1 MQESIL
7 KATKYTEDKEKYLVN
22 LCTLCG
28 KFKEFTTMPV
38 IKRYPNRKLYDTE
51 AKRYITLDGIAELI
65 REGAEVQVIDHNSDE
80 DLTAVTLTQ
89 IIFEQEKR
97 NSGFLPKSVLTG
109 LVRAGGDTLNTL
121 RRSLN
126 LPLELLK
133 HVDEEIEK
141 RLKTLVERGEM
152 AKEEAIGMGDKLMK
166 AGQEKSK
173 EFLPSQQRL
182 EKLLTVRGVPSRAE
196 VEGLTNQIESLSAKI
211 DSLIEEKEPNNSQ
224 DT

>member
-1 MQESIL
+1 
-7 KATKYTEDKEKYLVN
+7 
-22 LCTLCG
+22 
-28 KFKEFTTMPV
+28 MPV

-65 REGAEVQVIDHNSDE
+65 REGQEVQVVDHTTDE

-109 LVRAGGDTLNTL
+109 LVRAGGDTLNVL
-121 RRSLN
+121 RRNLN
-126 LPLELLK
+126 SPLELLK

-141 RLKTLVERGEM
+141 RLQTLVERGEM
-152 AKEEAIGMGDKLMK
+152 AKEEAINLSEKLMA

-173 EFLPSQQRL
+173 EMMIGQQRL
-182 EKLLTVRGVPSRAE
+182 ERLLGMRGVPSREE
-196 VEGLTNQIESLSAKI
+196 VEALTSQIESLSAKI
-211 DSLIEEKEPNNSQ
+211 DSLIEEKDIENTQPQ
-224 DT
+224 

>member
-1 MQESIL
+1 
-7 KATKYTEDKEKYLVN
+7 
-22 LCTLCG
+22 
-28 KFKEFTTMPV
+28 MPL
-38 IKRYPNRKLYDTE
+38 IKRYPNRKLYDTD

-65 REGAEVQVIDHNSDE
+65 RNGAEVQVVDHTTDE

-126 LPLELLK
+126 SPLELLK

-141 RLKTLVERGEM
+141 RMQILVDRGEI
-152 AKEEAIGMGDKLMK
+152 AREEAIAFNEKLMA
-166 AGQEKSK
+166 AGQEIGK
-173 EFLPSQQRL
+173 EMFSGPPRL
-182 EKLLTVRGVPSRAE
+182 ERLLTVRGVPSREE
-196 VEGLTNQIESLSAKI
+196 VEELTSQIESLSAKI
-211 DSLIEEKEPNNSQ
+211 DSLIDEKEPNENKEQ
-224 DT
+224 

>member
-1 MQESIL
+1 
-7 KATKYTEDKEKYLVN
+7 
-22 LCTLCG
+22 
-28 KFKEFTTMPV
+28 MPV

-65 REGAEVQVIDHNSDE
+65 RDGAEVQVIDHTTDE

-126 LPLELLK
+126 SPLELLK

-141 RLKTLVERGEM
+141 RLQTLVEHGEM
-152 AKEEAIGMGDKLMK
+152 AREEAVALSEKLLA
-166 AGQEKSK
+166 AGSEKSK
-173 EFLPSQQRL
+173 ELFSGQQRL
-182 EKLLTVRGVPSRAE
+182 ERLLNVRGVPSREE
-196 VEGLTNQIESLSAKI
+196 VEGLTSQIESLSAKI
-211 DSLIEEKEPNNSQ
+211 DSLIDEKDPNSHQAN
-224 DT
+224 

>member
-1 MQESIL
+1 
-7 KATKYTEDKEKYLVN
+7 
-22 LCTLCG
+22 
-28 KFKEFTTMPV
+28 MPV

-65 REGAEVQVIDHNSDE
+65 REGAEVQVVDHTTDE

-121 RRSLN
+121 RRNLN
-126 LPLELLK
+126 SPLELLK

-141 RLKTLVERGEM
+141 RLQALVERGEM
-152 AKEEAIGMGDKLMK
+152 AKEEAISLSEKLMA

-173 EFLPSQQRL
+173 EMISGQQRL
-182 EKLLTVRGVPSRAE
+182 ERLLSVRGVPSREE
-196 VEGLTNQIESLSAKI
+196 VEELTSQIETLSAKI
-211 DSLIEEKEPNNSQ
+211 DSLIDEKAP
-224 DT
+224 DTQTDN

>member
-1 MQESIL
+1 
-7 KATKYTEDKEKYLVN
+7 
-22 LCTLCG
+22 
-28 KFKEFTTMPV
+28 MPV

-65 REGAEVQVIDHNSDE
+65 RDGAEVQVIDHTTDE

-126 LPLELLK
+126 SPLELLK

-141 RLKTLVERGEM
+141 RLQTLVEQGEM
-152 AKEEAIGMGDKLMK
+152 AREEAVALSEKLLA
-166 AGQEKSK
+166 AGSEKSK
-173 EFLPSQQRL
+173 ELFSGQQRL
-182 EKLLTVRGVPSRAE
+182 ERLLNVRGVPSREE
-196 VEGLTNQIESLSAKI
+196 VEGLTSQIESLSAKI
-211 DSLIEEKEPNNSQ
+211 DSLIDEKDPNSHQAN
-224 DT
+224 

>member
-1 MQESIL
+1 
-7 KATKYTEDKEKYLVN
+7 
-22 LCTLCG
+22 
-28 KFKEFTTMPV
+28 MPV

-65 REGAEVQVIDHNSDE
+65 RDGAEVQVVDHTTDE

-97 NSGFLPKSVLTG
+97 QSGFLPKSVLTG

-121 RRSLN
+121 RRNLN
-126 LPLELLK
+126 SPLELLK

-141 RLKTLVERGEM
+141 RLQTLVEQGEL
-152 AKEEAIGMGDKLMK
+152 AKEEAIALSEKLIS

-173 EFLPSQQRL
+173 ELLSGQQRL
-182 EKLLTVRGVPSRAE
+182 ERLLNVRGVPSREE
-196 VEGLTNQIESLSAKI
+196 VEELTHQIESLSAKI
-211 DSLIEEKEPNNSQ
+211 DSLIDEKDLNSHQ
-224 DT
+224 EN

>member
-1 MQESIL
+1 
-7 KATKYTEDKEKYLVN
+7 
-22 LCTLCG
+22 
-28 KFKEFTTMPV
+28 MPI

-51 AKRYITLDGIAELI
+51 AKKYITLDGIAELI
-65 REGAEVQVIDHNSDE
+65 RDGAEVQVVDHTTEE

-121 RRSLN
+121 RRNLN
-126 LPLELLK
+126 SPLELLK

-141 RLKTLVERGEM
+141 RLQALVERGEM
-152 AKEEAIGMGDKLMK
+152 ARDEALNLSEKLLA

-173 EFLPSQQRL
+173 EIVPGQQRL
-182 EKLLTVRGVPSRAE
+182 ERLLSVRGVPSREE
-196 VEGLTNQIESLSAKI
+196 VEDLTTQIESLSAKI
-211 DSLIEEKEPNNSQ
+211 DSLIDEKVPDNNK
-224 DT
+224 

>member
-1 MQESIL
+1 
-7 KATKYTEDKEKYLVN
+7 
-22 LCTLCG
+22 
-28 KFKEFTTMPV
+28 MPV

-65 REGAEVQVIDHNSDE
+65 RDGAEVQVVDHTTEE

-126 LPLELLK
+126 SPLELLK

-141 RLKTLVERGEM
+141 RLQTLVEQGEM
-152 AKEEAIGMGDKLMK
+152 AREEAVALAEKLIS

-173 EFLPSQQRL
+173 ELFSGQQRL
-182 EKLLTVRGVPSRAE
+182 ERLLNVRGVPSREE
-196 VEGLTNQIESLSAKI
+196 VEELTSQIETLSAKI
-211 DSLIEEKEPNNSQ
+211 DSLIDEKDSNSHQ
-224 DT
+224 EN

>member
-1 MQESIL
+1 
-7 KATKYTEDKEKYLVN
+7 
-22 LCTLCG
+22 
-28 KFKEFTTMPV
+28 MPV

-65 REGAEVQVIDHNSDE
+65 REGAEVQVVDHTTDE

-121 RRSLN
+121 RRNLN
-126 LPLELLK
+126 SPLELLK

-141 RLKTLVERGEM
+141 RLQALVERGEM
-152 AKEEAIGMGDKLMK
+152 AKEEAINLSEKLLA

-173 EFLPSQQRL
+173 EIMPGQQRL
-182 EKLLTVRGVPSRAE
+182 ERLLSVRGVPSREE
-196 VEGLTNQIESLSAKI
+196 VEELTSQIETLSAKI
-211 DSLIEEKEPNNSQ
+211 DSLIDDKAPNPNN
-224 DT
+224 DN